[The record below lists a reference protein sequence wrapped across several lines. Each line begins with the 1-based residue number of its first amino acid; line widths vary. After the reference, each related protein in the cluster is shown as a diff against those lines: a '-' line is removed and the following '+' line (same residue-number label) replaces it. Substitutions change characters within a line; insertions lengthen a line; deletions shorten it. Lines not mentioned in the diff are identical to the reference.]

1 MTRTPTPESF
11 LDFKIVSDP
20 QITPDGESVAFT
32 VSEPL
37 IHDTALPRSSVWLVP
52 TDGGAPRR
60 LTADGATSF
69 APRWSPDGHTLAL
82 ISDRE
87 HDGQPQIYLMPRR
100 FGEAVRLTNVTRR
113 RLRRRAR
120 RQPDGLVPGRL
131 ERSPSW
137 PTTLSL
143 RATSGAVSK
152 ARTRWSSSGRRHTRA
167 CTPSTPPPARSSA
180 SRPPGLQ
187 VWEFAW
193 SNDGSLFAASVTDLP
208 FESDWYL
215 CRLAAFEPGGP
226 ATTLYDED
234 RAVSAPAWSPDDS
247 QLAFTS
253 SHWSD
258 KYAQR
263 GGVFVVP
270 STGGAH
276 SEVTEGHCAS
286 YGWIRW
292 SDDGRQLLLSGSLGS
307 QYGLVK
313 LDLDTGQ
320 HQTIWSEPC
329 TFGEASYPALTV
341 DSTGRIA
348 VVKED
353 SDNPRDIWL
362 ATPEG
367 NGYAMKRL
375 TNMNPHAAEMYIGV
389 TEEIYYKGA
398 DGWEM
403 QAFLTRPRNA
413 PSDTPLPMVL
423 DIHGGPSGAHQNSYA
438 PSVPTNH
445 AQALAALG
453 YAVFK
458 PNPRGSNGWG
468 LDFTESN
475 LGDQGGKDW
484 EDIMLGVD
492 HCVEQGIADPDRL
505 GVTGNSY
512 GGYMTMW
519 AVTQTG
525 RFKAAVAGMGI
536 SEWRSF
542 HGVTEIENWNTIYY
556 AQEDQYDSDG
566 KYRTFAPIAHID
578 NVTTPTLVLHGEVD
592 HVCPVD
598 QARQF
603 YRALKDK
610 GIEVSLCVYPREPH
624 GWREREHM
632 RDIADRTVQWLAD
645 RV

>member
-1 MTRTPTPESF
+1 MTRTPTPTEF
-11 LDFKIVSDP
+11 LNFQTVSDP
-20 QITPDGESVAFT
+20 QITPDGEAVAFT

-37 IHDTALPRSSVWLVP
+37 IHDTALPKSSVWLVS
-52 TDGGAPRR
+52 TDGGGPRR

-69 APRWSPDGHTLAL
+69 APRWSPDGGTLAL

-87 HDGQPQIYLMPRR
+87 RDGQPQIYLMPRR
-100 FGEAVRLTNVTRR
+100 FGEAVRFTDMRGGVFGG
-113 RLRRRAR
+113 AR
-120 RQPDGLVPGRL
+120 GVSPMAWSPDGSKLAFMADDPIAEGDKRRGFRGQDPVEFEKAPSYTRL
-131 ERSPSW
+131 YTVDASTGEV
-137 PTTLSL
+137 
-143 RATSGAVSK
+143 GCVS
-152 ARTRWSSSGRRHTRA
+152 
-167 CTPSTPPPARSSA
+167 
-180 SRPPGLQ
+180 PPGLQ

-193 SNDGSLFAASVTDLP
+193 SNDGSRFAASVTDLP

-215 CRLAAFEPGGP
+215 CRLAVFAPGGP
-226 ATTLYDED
+226 ATTLYDEE
-234 RAVSAPAWSPDDS
+234 RAVSAPSWSPDDS
-247 QLAFTS
+247 RVAFTS

-263 GGVFVVP
+263 GGVFIVP
-270 STGGAH
+270 SAGGPH
-276 SEVTEGHCAS
+276 REVTEGHPHT

-292 SDDGRQLLLSGSLGS
+292 SEDGKELLLSGSLGS
-307 QYGLVK
+307 KYGLVRVG
-313 LDLDTGQ
+313 LDTGDYEKV
-320 HQTIWSEPC
+320 WSELC

-341 DSTGRIA
+341 DGAGRIA
-348 VVKED
+348 LVKED
-353 SDNPRDIWL
+353 SGSPRDVWL
-362 ATPEG
+362 AAPE
-367 NGYAMKRL
+367 NGGFAMTQL
-375 TNMNPHAAEMYIGV
+375 TNMNPSAADLDIGV
-389 TEEIYYKGA
+389 TEEIIYEGA

-403 QAFLTRPRNA
+403 QAFLIRPKDA
-413 PSDTPLPMVL
+413 PAGTPLPMIV

-438 PSVPTNH
+438 PASPFNH
-445 AQALAALG
+445 AEALAALG
-453 YAVFK
+453 YAVLK

-468 LDFTESN
+468 LEFTESN

-484 EDIMLGVD
+484 QDIMLGID
-492 HCVEQGIADPDRL
+492 HCVERGIADPDRL

-542 HGVTEIENWNTIYY
+542 HGVTEIQNWNTIYY
-556 AQEDQYDSDG
+556 AHEDQYDPDG
-566 KYRTFAPIAHID
+566 KYRAFAPLAHID

-610 GIEVSLCVYPREPH
+610 RVEVSLCVYPREPH

-632 RDIADRTVQWLAD
+632 RDIANRTVRWLAE

>member
-52 TDGGAPRR
+52 TDGGSPRR
-60 LTADGATSF
+60 LTADGATSY

-87 HDGQPQIYLMPRR
+87 HDGQPQLYLMPRR
-100 FGEAVRLTNVTRR
+100 FGEAVRLTGMRGGVFGG
-113 RLRRRAR
+113 AR
-120 RQPDGLVPGRL
+120 GVNPMAWSPDGSKIAFMADDPIAEGDKRRGLRSQDPV
-131 ERSPSW
+131 EFEQSPSY
-137 PTTLSL
+137 TRLYTIDA
-143 RATSGAVSK
+143 ATGEVECIS
-152 ARTRWSSSGRRHTRA
+152 
-167 CTPSTPPPARSSA
+167 PS
-180 SRPPGLQ
+180 GLQ

-193 SNDGSLFAASVTDLP
+193 SNDGSRFAASVTDLP

-215 CRLAAFEPGGP
+215 CRLAVFEPGGP
-226 ATTLYDED
+226 ATTLYDEE
-234 RAVSAPAWSPDDS
+234 RAVSAPSWSPDDS
-247 QLAFTS
+247 HIAFTS

-270 STGGAH
+270 SGGGGH
-276 SEVTEGHCAS
+276 REITESHRAT

-292 SDDGRQLLLSGSLGS
+292 AEGGRELLLSGSLGS
-307 QYGLVK
+307 QYGLVRV
-313 LDLDTGQ
+313 DLDSGGHETA
-320 HQTIWSEPC
+320 WSEPC

-341 DSTGRIA
+341 DGAGRIA

-353 SDNPRDIWL
+353 SDNPRDVWL
-362 ATPEG
+362 ATPQDG
-367 NGYAMKRL
+367 GYAMKRL
-375 TNMNPHAAEMYIGV
+375 TNMNPHASELDIGI
-389 TEEIYYKGA
+389 TEEIFYEGA

-403 QAFLTRPRNA
+403 QAFLTRPHNA
-413 PSDTPLPMVL
+413 PSDRPLPMVL

-438 PSVPTNH
+438 PASPYNH
-445 AQALAALG
+445 AEALAAIG
-453 YAVFK
+453 YAVLK

-492 HCVEQGIADPDRL
+492 YCVEQGIADPDRL

-542 HGVTEIENWNTIYY
+542 HGATEIENWNTIYY
-556 AQEDQYDSDG
+556 AHEDQYDPDG
-566 KYRTFAPIAHID
+566 KYRTFAPLVHID

-592 HVCPVD
+592 HVCPVH

-603 YRALKDK
+603 HRALKDK

-632 RDIADRTVQWLAD
+632 RDIAHRTVQWLAD

>member
-1 MTRTPTPESF
+1 MTRTPTPVDF
-11 LDFKIVSDP
+11 LDFRIASDP
-20 QITPDGESVAFT
+20 QITPDGESIAFT
-32 VSEPL
+32 MSDPF
-37 IHDTALPRSSVWLVP
+37 IHDTALPKSSVWLIP
-52 TDGGAPRR
+52 TDGGDARR
-60 LTADGATSF
+60 LTAEGATSF
-69 APRWSPDGHTLAL
+69 APRWSPDGRTLAL

-87 HDGQPQIYLMPRR
+87 HDGRPQLYLMPRR
-100 FGEAVRLTNVTRR
+100 FGEAVRLTSVPGGVFGG
-113 RLRRRAR
+113 AR
-120 RQPDGLVPGRL
+120 GVSPMAWSPDGAKIAFMADDPIAEGDKRRGLRGQDPVEF
-131 ERSPSW
+131 ERSPSY
-137 PTTLSL
+137 TRLYTVGV
-143 RATSGAVSK
+143 ATGEIEWVS
-152 ARTRWSSSGRRHTRA
+152 
-167 CTPSTPPPARSSA
+167 PA
-180 SRPPGLQ
+180 GLQ

-193 SNDGSLFAASVTDLP
+193 SNDGSRFAASVTDLP

-215 CRLAAFEPGGP
+215 CRLAVFAPGEPP
-226 ATTLYDED
+226 TTLYDEE

-247 QLAFTS
+247 RIAFTS

-263 GGVFVVP
+263 GGIFVVP
-270 STGGAH
+270 SAGGPH
-276 SEVTEGHCAS
+276 RQVTEGHRAS

-307 QYGLVK
+307 QYGLVQV
-313 LDLDTGQ
+313 DLDTGV
-320 HQTIWSEPC
+320 HETVWSEPC

-341 DSTGRIA
+341 DFGGRIA

-353 SDNPRDIWL
+353 ADNPRDVWL
-362 ATPEG
+362 ASPEDG
-367 NGYAMKRL
+367 GYVMTRL
-375 TNMNPHAAEMYIGV
+375 TNMNPRAAELDLGV
-389 TEEIYYKGA
+389 TEEVFYEGA

-413 PSDTPLPMVL
+413 PSDRPLPMVV
-423 DIHGGPSGAHQNSYA
+423 DIHGGPSGAHQNGFA
-438 PSVPTNH
+438 PAVPTNH
-445 AQALAALG
+445 AQAFAALG
-453 YAVFK
+453 YAVLM

-492 HCVEQGIADPDRL
+492 HCVEKGIADPDRL

-556 AQEDQYDSDG
+556 AHEDQYDPDG
-566 KYRTFAPIAHID
+566 KYRTFAPLAHID

-598 QARQF
+598 QARNF

-610 GIEVSLCVYPREPH
+610 GVDVSLCVYPREPH

-632 RDIADRTVQWLAD
+632 RDIANRTVQWLAD